1 MSPMKDCFR
10 IRLYYD
16 PVTIP
21 NSPISIVSE
30 NEHFKQRQT
39 EQFHGKNNIA
49 FSSLETISSQ
59 RSSNSKILGRQLPPA
74 VETPCSMNGKS
85 SSSLSTP
92 GSKTNIPP
100 LCQSTPKTC
109 KSNIMKFVTRTSQLS
124 NKEALAYTNVQNRS
138 TNQIVKRNAV
148 QSVRTSP
155 STSRQRYCFLSSGLT
170 FVEVNQ
176 LKKLAKTLPD
186 ATYQTQFNENV
197 THIVVKT
204 DNNNGASK
212 TLKYLQGIA
221 HRKWIVSYQWV
232 LDSLKERRAVNEE
245 LYEAVD
251 CITFE
256 AGPRK
261 SRLRE
266 KGLFEGFVFL
276 CIGPY
281 AHLSVE
287 EYQVSTIVLPVD
299 PPCNV
304 LYLYFFLFS
313 FFCSVIIAVV

>member
-1 MSPMKDCFR
+1 M
-10 IRLYYD
+10 
-16 PVTIP
+16 
-21 NSPISIVSE
+21 
-30 NEHFKQRQT
+30 
-39 EQFHGKNNIA
+39 
-49 FSSLETISSQ
+49 ETISSQ
-59 RSSNSKILGRQLPPA
+59 RSSNSKILGKQLPPA
-74 VETPCSMNGKS
+74 AETPCSRNVRS
-85 SSSLSTP
+85 SSSLSTLS
-92 GSKTNIPP
+92 SKTNIPP
-100 LCQSTPKTC
+100 LYQSTPKTC
-109 KSNIMKFVTRTSQLS
+109 QSNSMKFVSRTSQLS
-124 NKEALAYTNVQNRS
+124 NKEAREYTNVQNRS

-148 QSVRTSP
+148 QSVRTAP
-155 STSRQRYCFLSSGLT
+155 STSRQSYYFLSSGLS

-186 ATYQTQFNENV
+186 ATYQTQFNKNV
-197 THIVVKT
+197 THMIVKT

-245 LYEAVD
+245 LYEVVD
-251 CITFE
+251 CMTLE

-266 KGLFEGFVFL
+266 KDLFDGFVFL

-287 EYQVSTIVLPVD
+287 EYQVSTM
-299 PPCNV
+299 
-304 LYLYFFLFS
+304 
-313 FFCSVIIAVV
+313 FCQL